1 VEGAL
6 DAAQRLALRVES
18 RRWVIAVG
26 CAIAFLA
33 VMGILRFAHKEQLR
47 LFNLDGERNVP
58 AAFSAL
64 LWLGVA
70 LLALLVGRASQGRPE
85 LAWKLLAALTLV
97 LAADELAEVHEHLQ
111 FYAGIDW
118 QILYAPL
125 GVTALVLWVV
135 LGRWLRQ
142 VGAGLVPFVGAA
154 GCVAVA
160 EVFEALE
167 INSRGDPRP
176 GFRVMVVSE
185 EVLEMTA
192 ALLIGLSALAAL
204 RAVTSRPA

>member
-1 VEGAL
+1 MEGAL
-6 DAAQRLALRVES
+6 DAAQRFALRVES

-26 CAIAFLA
+26 GAIAFLA
-33 VMGILRFAHKEQLR
+33 VMGILRFAHKEELR

-142 VGAGLVPFVGAA
+142 VGAGFVPFVAA
-154 GCVAVA
+154 AACVAVA

-192 ALLIGLSALAAL
+192 ALLVGLSALAAL
-204 RAVTSRPA
+204 RAVTSRAA

>member
-26 CAIAFLA
+26 TAIALLG
-33 VMGILRFAHKEQLR
+33 VMGILRFAHKEELR

-85 LAWKLLAALTLV
+85 LAWKLLAVLTIV

-111 FYAGIDW
+111 FYTGIDW

-135 LGRWLRQ
+135 LGRWLRRTR
-142 VGAGLVPFVGAA
+142 AGLLPFVGAA
-154 GCVAVA
+154 ACVAVA
-160 EVFEALE
+160 EVFEAFE

-185 EVLEMTA
+185 ELLEMTA
-192 ALLIGLSALAAL
+192 ALLVGLSALAAL